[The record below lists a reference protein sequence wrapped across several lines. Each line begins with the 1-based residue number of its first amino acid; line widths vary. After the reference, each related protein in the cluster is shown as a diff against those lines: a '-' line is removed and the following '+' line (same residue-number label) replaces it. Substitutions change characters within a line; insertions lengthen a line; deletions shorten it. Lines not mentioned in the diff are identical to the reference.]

1 MLDITVLRSS
11 IAFPALAL
19 VAYTLLVV
27 GPYLLYT
34 RVLALRSKEVKMSHF
49 RLMETKLPEVA
60 QKASRHFVNMFEVP
74 TLFYANTAIILA
86 TGVDSPFLATIG
98 WIFFICRV
106 IHSAIHLTYNNVNHR
121 FVAFLVG
128 VVLQTVLV
136 FNVFMA
142 LYDAKVKGI

>member
-34 RVLALRSKEVKMSHF
+34 RAVAIQSKAMKMSQL
-49 RLMETKLPEVA
+49 RLMEVKLPEAA

-86 TGVDSPFLATIG
+86 TGVDSPYLATIG

-106 IHSAIHLTYNNVNHR
+106 IHSVIHLTYNNVNHR
-121 FVAFLVG
+121 FAFFLVG
-128 VVLQTVLV
+128 AILQTVLV

-142 LYDAKVKGI
+142 LYDAKAKGI